1 MELWQLDVMG
11 RVRLT
16 DGTELSAVT
25 GLDDHSRYCV
35 IAQLVR
41 RATARPVCQALQA
54 ALERYGLPEAILT
67 DIQTRWRLWVLGRAA
82 ERGQDL
88 GDRRPPAAVV

>member
-11 RVRLT
+11 RVRLL
-16 DGTELSAVT
+16 DSTELSVVT
-25 GLDDHSRYCV
+25 GIDDHSRYCV

-54 ALERYGLPEAILT
+54 ALERYGLPEAVLT
-67 DIQTRWRLWVLGRAA
+67 DIQSGWCLWRLVRSAGCDHALR
-82 ERGQDL
+82 
-88 GDRRPPAAVV
+88 DRRPSAVVA